1 MTAPGTAIVCADVV
15 LTPVPYAF
23 YLSEQ
28 EQIATT
34 TAYTTREPGLLIRSR
49 DPREDEDESRW
60 LIAHWQGEAIQGR
73 RDYTSPWR
81 ALAVADQLG
90 ALGVD
95 WRRTSAAL
103 KADGEPYGLWEALLP
118 GALTDRAGELI
129 ETVTRAGDP
138 GQWHCHEAVMDLLSI
153 GWTPTALTGRL
164 SEDSTAIPLARR
176 MRPLLEA
183 LAPLDGRPTWCG
195 QCLPVARQNADARGR
210 LTRCPRCHPDRPDA
224 SQVVAG

>member
-1 MTAPGTAIVCADVV
+1 MTALGTVVIAADVV
-15 LTPVPYAF
+15 LTPTPFAYRVREHDQV
-23 YLSEQ
+23 L
-28 EQIATT
+28 TT

-49 DPREDEDESRW
+49 DADEGEEGPRW
-60 LIAHWQGEAIQGR
+60 LIVHWQGEGIQGR

-95 WRRTSAAL
+95 WRQPSNDL
-103 KADGEPYGLWEALLP
+103 KAAGEPYGLWEALLP
-118 GALTDRAGELI
+118 GVLSDRAGQLI
-129 ETVTRAGDP
+129 EAVTRAGDP
-138 GQWHCHEAVMDLLSI
+138 GRWDCHEAVMDLLSV

-164 SEDSTAIPLARR
+164 SEDSDAIPLARR

-195 QCLPVARQNADARGR
+195 QCLPVARQAADVRGW
-210 LTRCPRCHPDRPDA
+210 LICCPRCHPGRPDA